1 MYIYAYT
8 ELHTYLTWE
17 DLLKDNNFF
26 LLKKKFRTRVL
37 PCLHIYFFRGIF
49 YLRTFN
55 IKIFYFTWYIIYTMV
70 TMVYIY
76 ICGYYIHVL
85 FYKLGPYT
93 HTFMHMWP

>member
-37 PCLHIYFFRGIF
+37 PCLHIHVYFFRGIF

-55 IKIFYFTWYIIYTMV
+55 INILFYLVHVY
-70 TMVYIY
+70 YIY
-76 ICGYYIHVL
+76 HGYNGIYILYIHVL

-93 HTFMHMWP
+93 HTCMWP

>member
-55 IKIFYFTWYIIYTMV
+55 INILFYLVYYIYHG
-70 TMVYIY
+70 YNGIY

-93 HTFMHMWP
+93 HTCMHMWP